1 MNDLILLY
9 FLGAAIVS
17 NIILIWMETSLPVH
31 FYDIKNAF
39 NKQKK
44 PIYTRDD
51 WESHVMLRCGYLGEL
66 ITCPLC
72 LATHLSW
79 VTGLI
84 IYLVSNCSPWFILC
98 GAFSWPIFSYFL
110 YKKILD

>member
-17 NIILIWMETSLPVH
+17 NIILIWMETNLPVH
-31 FYDIKNAF
+31 FYDLKNFF
-39 NKQKK
+39 NKKK
-44 PIYTRDD
+44 KKLFTRNE
-51 WESHVMLRCGYLGEL
+51 WEDHVMLRCGYFGEL

-79 VTGLI
+79 LTGLI
-84 IYLVSNCSPWFILC
+84 IYLICDCSPLLILS
-98 GAFSWPIFSYFL
+98 GAFSWPIFSYFF
-110 YKKILD
+110 YKKISS